1 MCWEPRSSLP
11 FNNFWH
17 LYFDMANEGAQTCL
31 YYLLVTIDLIIDY
44 CYSSYTCIIK
54 FMLVTETDTPAAVC

>member
-1 MCWEPRSSLP
+1 
-11 FNNFWH
+11 
-17 LYFDMANEGAQTCL
+17 MANEGAQTCL

-44 CYSSYTCIIK
+44 CYSNYTCIIK